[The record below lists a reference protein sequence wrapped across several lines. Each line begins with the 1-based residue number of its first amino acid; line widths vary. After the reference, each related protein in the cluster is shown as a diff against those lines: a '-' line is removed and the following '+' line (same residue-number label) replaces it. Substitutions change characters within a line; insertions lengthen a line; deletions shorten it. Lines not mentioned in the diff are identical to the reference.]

1 MQGRQVLFQLNDF
14 LKVALK
20 NKSMIL
26 RFTDKKFRDKHLV
39 DAKGY
44 DKILGVPITKAE
56 LLEAIKE
63 YSKVPTAMVQA

>member
-1 MQGRQVLFQLNDF
+1 MIFKSCAKKQVYDF
-14 LKVALK
+14 L
-20 NKSMIL
+20 
-26 RFTDKKFRDKHLV
+26 RFIDKKFRDKHLV

-44 DKILGVPITKAE
+44 NKILGVPITKAE